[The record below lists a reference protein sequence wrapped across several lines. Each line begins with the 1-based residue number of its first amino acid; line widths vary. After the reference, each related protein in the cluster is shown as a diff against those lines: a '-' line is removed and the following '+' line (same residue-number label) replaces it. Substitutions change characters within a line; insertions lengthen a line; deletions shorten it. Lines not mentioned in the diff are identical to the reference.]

1 VSRDGLRSLSS
12 RAGEDAL
19 PASGPAV
26 LPLRPAASRKR
37 TPGVLLLA
45 PALIYLVV
53 MTQVPF
59 LLTLYYSFH
68 SWNLMQPLL
77 GIRFVGLANYAQI
90 VLHDPIFRTVVV
102 NTVVLTGSLLVLT
115 ILLGLVLALLL
126 TRSFPGRAVVRTL
139 LITPFLIMPT
149 VSAVMWKNMLMNPVY
164 GLLDY
169 VLRSAG
175 LPGPDWLAT
184 YPMPSVI
191 AIVAWEW
198 TPFMMLILLAGL
210 QSIPLELLDAAR
222 ADGAG
227 PLGVFRFVTLPH
239 LGVYFQIAILL
250 GTIYLVQVFGEIF
263 VATSGGPG
271 IATTNLPYYIYLTG
285 FQYWT
290 IGSASAMGV
299 ITVVLTMFAAMG
311 FFRIL
316 AGAITRVTP

>member
-1 VSRDGLRSLSS
+1 MR
-12 RAGEDAL
+12 RASPQIRTGSAVL
-19 PASGPAV
+19 GPAEAA
-26 LPLRPAASRKR
+26 LSRPSVPRRHAVGTA
-37 TPGVLLLA
+37 LLA
-45 PALIYLVV
+45 PALAYLIV

-68 SWNLMQPLL
+68 AWNLMQPLL
-77 GIRFVGLANYAQI
+77 GIRFVGLSNYVQI
-90 VLHDPIFRTVVV
+90 ILHDTIFRTVIL
-102 NTVVLTGSLLVLT
+102 NTVVLTASLLILT
-115 ILLGLVLALLL
+115 ILLGLGLALLL
-126 TRSFPGRAVVRTL
+126 HRPFPGRGIVRTL

-164 GLLDY
+164 GLIDY
-169 VLRSAG
+169 VLRAVG
-175 LPGPDWLAT
+175 LHGPDWLAT

-191 AIVAWEW
+191 AIVTWEW

-210 QSIPLELLDAAR
+210 QSIPPELVDAAH

-227 PLGVFRFVTLPH
+227 PVGVFRYVTLPH
-239 LGVYFQIAILL
+239 LGVYIQIAILL

-271 IATTNLPYYIYLTG
+271 TATTNLPYYIYLTA

-290 IGSASAMGV
+290 IGPASAMGV
-299 ITVVLTMFAAMG
+299 ITVLLTMAAAMG

-316 AGAITRVTP
+316 AAAITRTTP